1 MNNKQRYEQYI
12 KEFLQNGDESAADTF
27 IDTNVITHDGMPNQA
42 PGLDGVKQTFKALRE
57 AFPDMTVAV
66 KDIIAADD
74 KVVGRFVV
82 SGTNTGS
89 FMGMPATAKKFTYD
103 EIVIVRFKDG
113 KIVEHWAE
121 MDSLG
126 MMQQLGIM

>member
-1 MNNKQRYEQYI
+1 MQE
-12 KEFLQNGDESAADTF
+12 GDMSAADEY
-27 IDTNVITHDGMPNQA
+27 IDAHVVTHDGMPGQA
-42 PGLDGVKQTFKALRE
+42 PGLEGVKQTFQVLRS
-57 AFPDMTVAV
+57 AFPDMTVSV
-66 KDIIAADD
+66 KDIIAEDT

-82 SGTNTGS
+82 SGTHTGS
-89 FMGMPATAKKFTYD
+89 FMGIPATGKTFTYD
-103 EIVIVRFKDG
+103 EIVIVRFENG

>member
-1 MNNKQRYEQYI
+1 MTNKQRYEQYI
-12 KEFLQNGDESAADTF
+12 KEFLQDGNESAADEY
-27 IDTNVITHDGMPNQA
+27 IDVNVVTHDGMPGQA
-42 PGLDGVKQTFKALRE
+42 PGLEGVKGTFKVLRS
-57 AFPDMTVAV
+57 AFPDMKVDV

-89 FMGMPATAKKFTYD
+89 FMGMPATDKTFTYD
-103 EIVIVRFKDG
+103 EIVIVRFENG

-121 MDSLG
+121 MDSMG